1 MTTDGCAQTRR
12 AACIE
17 LATLLRSSR
26 TVSSRG
32 LKRQRAASPNKW
44 PRARAA
50 LGGGG
55 RPRDTRA
62 PPAAGARSAHVRS
75 RRPPLC
81 RNDWPRPLGAPR
93 NELRARPCAARSTA
107 VVAPDERIAAYTFVR
122 TQTGRRP
129 RARADTGSGRSAGPG
144 DGRQDAHGVMLPMRA
159 CAPPKLYTLLHGEST
174 KMNVQVIRA
183 A

>member
-62 PPAAGARSAHVRS
+62 PPAAGARSAHIRS

-129 RARADTGSGRSAGPG
+129 RARADTQVRGAGGWPPRRPRSNVA
-144 DGRQDAHGVMLPMRA
+144 DACVR
-159 CAPPKLYTLLHGEST
+159 TT
-174 KMNVQVIRA
+174 KTIHTSAR
-183 A
+183 